1 MFLEEIW
8 GGPHNFM
15 IKYRLYRQ
23 IADGQFVGRKE
34 NVKKP
39 GIYLYLSAFL
49 LVLGGISAQTSTPTI
64 SPVPNQ
70 VKTLLRRRCTECHK
84 GENPPRGLNLESGR
98 ITAAI
103 DAESKEKPP
112 LKIIDSANPT
122 ESYILKKLR
131 GDADIVGSRMPLNEK
146 ALTPAEI
153 EILKTWIFGLKKDK
167 DPAVNKNLARGGKS

>member
-1 MFLEEIW
+1 
-8 GGPHNFM
+8 
-15 IKYRLYRQ
+15 
-23 IADGQFVGRKE
+23 
-34 NVKKP
+34 VKKS
-39 GIYLYLSAFL
+39 GIYFHLGTFL

-64 SPVPNQ
+64 NPVPNQ

-112 LKIIDSANPT
+112 LKIIDSANPA